1 MLTTRRPLNFKCG
14 IPHLSLTVFFILIS
28 HFLFHNLLMD
38 QQLQILINREW
49 TASWSDRLF
58 SFIADYGAWAPWLLL
73 LLVLAL
79 VFGSFR
85 FRAAIL
91 AAGLAVGL
99 SDGIGVN
106 LLKHAV
112 ARPRPSQVEPGVRV
126 VKLGSAPSKLP
137 RICGLISDPA
147 VNFPQ
152 GNILPEIP
160 GLLIDN
166 PPSEGRSFPSGH
178 AANNMAVA
186 VVLILFFPRLG
197 WLYLPIALLIGYSR
211 IYTGSHWPLDVIA
224 GMILGVF
231 GGWIA
236 TRFLNLLW
244 VRFGKQMMPRL
255 AEKYPSLI
263 PRKS

>member
-1 MLTTRRPLNFKCG
+1 
-14 IPHLSLTVFFILIS
+14 
-28 HFLFHNLLMD
+28 MD

-49 TASWSDRLF
+49 TAPWSDHLF

-79 VFGSFR
+79 IFGNLR

-99 SDGIGVN
+99 SDGVGVN

-112 ARPRPSQVEPGVRV
+112 GRPRPSQVEPGVRV
-126 VKLGSAPSKLP
+126 VTMGNAPTKLP
-137 RICGLISDPA
+137 RICGLFSEPV

-152 GNILPEIP
+152 GNALPEIP
-160 GLLIDN
+160 GMLIDH

-186 VVLILFFPRLG
+186 VVLILFFPRFG

-211 IYTGSHWPLDVIA
+211 IYTGSHWPLDVSA
-224 GMILGVF
+224 GMILGLF
-231 GGWIA
+231 GGVIA
-236 TRFLNLLW
+236 ARLLNFLW
-244 VRFGKQMMPRL
+244 VRFGKKLMPQL
-255 AEKYPSLI
+255 AETYPTLL
-263 PRKS
+263 PQP

>member
-1 MLTTRRPLNFKCG
+1 
-14 IPHLSLTVFFILIS
+14 
-28 HFLFHNLLMD
+28 MD

-49 TASWSDRLF
+49 TAPWSDRLF

-79 VFGSFR
+79 VFGNFR

-99 SDGIGVN
+99 SDGVGVN

-112 ARPRPSQVEPGVRV
+112 GRPRPSQVEPGVRIV
-126 VKLGSAPSKLP
+126 MMGSAPTNLP
-137 RICGLISDPA
+137 RICGLLSEPV
-147 VNFPQ
+147 VNFPH
-152 GNILPEIP
+152 GNALPEIP
-160 GLLIDN
+160 GMLIDN

-186 VVLILFFPRLG
+186 VVLILFFPRRG

-211 IYTGSHWPLDVIA
+211 IYTGSHWPLDVTA
-224 GMILGVF
+224 GMILGLF
-231 GGWIA
+231 GGVIA
-236 TRFLNLLW
+236 ARFLNFLW
-244 VRFGKQMMPRL
+244 RRFGKKLMPQL
-255 AEKYPSLI
+255 AGKYPILL
-263 PRKS
+263 P

>member
-1 MLTTRRPLNFKCG
+1 
-14 IPHLSLTVFFILIS
+14 
-28 HFLFHNLLMD
+28 MD
-38 QQLQILINREW
+38 QQLQILVNREW
-49 TASWSDRLF
+49 TSPLGDTVF

-73 LLVLAL
+73 LLILSL

-106 LLKHAV
+106 FLKHAV
-112 ARPRPSQVEPGVRV
+112 GRPRPSQVEPGVRV
-126 VKLGSAPSKLP
+126 VTLGSASAKLP
-137 RICGLISDPA
+137 RICGLLSQPA

-152 GNILPEIP
+152 GDALPEIP
-160 GLLIDN
+160 GMLIDN

-186 VVLILFFPRLG
+186 VVFILFFPRLG

-211 IYTGSHWPLDVIA
+211 IYTGSHWPLDVLA
-224 GMILGVF
+224 GMILGMA
-231 GGWIA
+231 GGWVSS
-236 TRFLNLLW
+236 TLLNLLW
-244 VRFGKQMMPRL
+244 VRFGRKFLPQL
-255 AEKYPSLI
+255 AGKHPSLL
-263 PRKS
+263 PQQ

>member
-1 MLTTRRPLNFKCG
+1 
-14 IPHLSLTVFFILIS
+14 
-28 HFLFHNLLMD
+28 MD

-49 TASWSDRLF
+49 ISPWGDRLF
-58 SFIADYGAWAPWLLL
+58 SFVADYGAWAPWLLL

-79 VFGSFR
+79 VFGNFR
-85 FRAAIL
+85 FRSAIL

-126 VKLGSAPSKLP
+126 VKLGSVPAKLP
-137 RICGLISDPA
+137 KICGLFADPA

-152 GNILPEIP
+152 GNTLPEIP
-160 GLLIDN
+160 GMMIED
-166 PPSEGRSFPSGH
+166 SSVKGRSFPSGH

-186 VVLILFFPRLG
+186 TVLILFFG
-197 WLYLPIALLIGYSR
+197 WRGAIYLPIALLIAYSR
-211 IYTGSHWPLDVIA
+211 IYTGSHWPLDVLG
-224 GMILGVF
+224 GMILGIF
-231 GGWIA
+231 GGWLA
-236 TRFLNLLW
+236 AKGLDLLW
-244 VRFGKQMMPRL
+244 RRFARKIVPRL
-255 AEKYPSLI
+255 AEKYPTMI